1 MSSRFHGDWN
11 IQGKKQSHAFHTF
24 SPLKVLKQPKNPQQ
38 TYLYKLT
45 TQNIKWSVCICM
57 THRTFTESV
66 NIFHNNII
74 STLYHFRLYNC
85 FSPQMC
91 GLQRVSLQKMTLVFI
106 FPIQYNSIQTPEEL
120 CEWLWVCEWPSPSSG
135 FWSSV
140 IREYSHDY
148 CRAASRHSFTPD
160 CRHSTNTFNLVMMS
174 SPPSQ
179 SDRCVTAALDT
190 MLLRW
195 FASISL
201 QLVVLLMLVWSS
213 YTDISL

>member
-1 MSSRFHGDWN
+1 MLQFQRDSN

-24 SPLKVLKQPKNPQQ
+24 SPLKVLKQPKSPQQ

-74 STLYHFRLYNC
+74 STLYHFRLYKRFFSSNVWLAKGFFTKNDTC
-85 FSPQMC
+85 FYISY
-91 GLQRVSLQKMTLVFI
+91 
-106 FPIQYNSIQTPEEL
+106 PIQQHSDTWRVVWVAL
-120 CEWLWVCEWPSPSSG
+120 GLWVTVPLLR
-135 FWSSV
+135 FLVSV

-160 CRHSTNTFNLVMMS
+160 CRHSTNTFNLVMMP

-179 SDRCVTAALDT
+179 SDHCVTAALDT

-201 QLVVLLMLVWSS
+201 QLRWS
-213 YTDISL
+213 Y